1 MEEFKMFA
9 PKLGEEVTIRILDVR
24 YFVHKI
30 KPIGTQHSAGTLPGC
45 PLCEA
50 GYPVVKR

>member
-1 MEEFKMFA
+1 MKEFKMFA
-9 PKLGEEVTIRILDVR
+9 LKVVEGATIWILDDR

-30 KPIGTQHSAGTLPGC
+30 EPIVTQHSAGTLPGC

-50 GYPVVKR
+50 GYPVVMK